1 MKSRV
6 VILATAAALLA
17 SATGCSATS
26 GSNTGEIEFQTFTA
40 VDSKLM
46 STIEEV
52 TARFEEKHP
61 DIKVKLVASSNNY
74 EADMKVRL
82 ASGNIP
88 DIFGTHGWS
97 LNRYSEF
104 LEPLQD
110 EAWAKNFNPALDSAM
125 KNDAGEFF
133 AFPVDTDVA
142 GLIYNSDVLE
152 AADIDPASITTW
164 DAFEDAAE
172 AVKANGVS
180 PIAVSGKASGPAGN
194 IADWIAAG
202 AYDESQLAELKAGT
216 FVDEPYRD
224 LLTMVDEWREAE
236 FFNPDYSSATDD
248 DMTRALSDGNTA
260 FVFSQNARANNALQ
274 FNPDANIG
282 FIPVPS
288 MTTDTPYL
296 IGGEMNAYG
305 ISKSSKHLDDA
316 KTFIAFLAEPENATA
331 LAEAVGNLPGL
342 TNATADLGA
351 LQESFDRYVI
361 SGEYPLM
368 PYFDRVYLPNG
379 MWNTMVTTTD
389 SVITGQADVEKAVSQ
404 MASDF
409 KSLSAQ
415 AK

>member
-6 VILATAAALLA
+6 VILATAAALFV
-17 SATGCSATS
+17 SATGCSAAS
-26 GSNTGEIEFQTFTA
+26 GSSSGEIEFQTSTS

-46 STIEEV
+46 ATFEEV
-52 TARFEEKHP
+52 TDRFEEEHP

-104 LEPLQD
+104 LTPLQD
-110 EAWAKNFNPALDSAM
+110 EAWAKDFNPALDSAM
-125 KNDAGEFF
+125 RNEAGEFF
-133 AFPVDTDVA
+133 AFPIDTDVA
-142 GLIYNSDVLE
+142 GVIYNSDVLE
-152 AADIDPASITTW
+152 AAGVDPASITTW
-164 DAFEDAAE
+164 GAFEDAAK

-180 PIAVSGKASGPAGN
+180 PIAVSGKAGGPAGN

-202 AYDESQLAELKAGT
+202 AYDESELAELKAGA
-216 FVDEPYRD
+216 FIDEPYTQ

-248 DMTRALSDGNTA
+248 DMTRALSDGNAA
-260 FVFSQNARANNALQ
+260 FVFSQNARVNDALQ
-274 FNPDANIG
+274 FNPEANIG

-305 ISKSSKHLDDA
+305 ISKSSKRLDDA

-331 LAEAVGNLPGL
+331 LAEAAGNLPGL

-351 LQESFDRYVI
+351 LQESFDRYVV
-361 SGEYPLM
+361 SGEHPLM

>member
-6 VILATAAALLA
+6 VILATAAALLV
-17 SATGCSATS
+17 SATGCSAAS

-52 TARFEEKHP
+52 TARFEDKHP

-110 EAWAKNFNPALDSAM
+110 EEWAKDFNPALDSAM

-142 GLIYNSDVLE
+142 GLIYNRDVLE

-164 DAFEDAAE
+164 DAFEKAAE
-172 AVKANGVS
+172 AVKTNGVS

-216 FVDEPYRD
+216 FVDEPYRE

-260 FVFSQNARANNALQ
+260 FVFSQNSRANNALQ

-331 LAEAVGNLPGL
+331 LAEAAGNLPGL

-351 LQESFDRYVI
+351 LQESFDRYVV
-361 SGEYPLM
+361 SGEHPLM

-404 MASDF
+404 LASDF